1 MCLKPLTPRRSQKG
15 VATLF
20 TTVVLL
26 FVMSVMAIYASRGS
40 VLENTLMNNAYR
52 AKQAAEVAE
61 AALDFGLASYL
72 AGGVD
77 ANGDGAVDVF
87 DPTPALTFVVDGE
100 VQVRRGTVRFCTE
113 ASTLTACTP
122 LAAVGAGRAL
132 LVAEGW
138 SDDQTAVHRA
148 AVLISAN
155 PVFGGALKAPLI
167 IKAAMNKVN
176 GTFDLINNTDSGLNI
191 WTGDDIDNAN
201 GNFQTRG
208 KVNGVE
214 DSLISKKS
222 GSQFYLGPDVVY
234 NDHALKNSTV
244 DGFYERVTG
253 VSKTD
258 LISQATIK
266 PTAADP
272 LVSSN
277 LYSGQIIYVNGDFK
291 LDQNFGTAD
300 KPVILIVNGD
310 LTGSKSNITLYGA
323 ILATSVSSFNG
334 PKVFG
339 SLIAENVG
347 TLNGNSPIELND
359 QVSQGINNITRNSVV
374 GNSWR
379 DW

>member
-1 MCLKPLTPRRSQKG
+1 MSRATRHAQEG

-77 ANGDGAVDVF
+77 ANADGAVDVF
-87 DPTPALTFVVDGE
+87 DPTPQLNG
-100 VQVRRGTVRFCTE
+100 RRGTVRYCTE

-122 LAAVGAGRAL
+122 LAVVGAGRAL

-148 AVLISAN
+148 AVLITAN

-167 IKAAMNKVN
+167 IKSAMNKVN

-208 KVNGVE
+208 KVNGVQN
-214 DSLISKKS
+214 SLISKKS

-234 NDHALKNSTV
+234 NDQSLKNSTS

-253 VSKTD
+253 ISKTD
-258 LISQATIK
+258 LIAQATIK
-266 PTAADP
+266 PTADNP
-272 LVSSN
+272 LISSN
-277 LYSGQIIYVNGDFK
+277 LYSGQIIFVNGDFK

-310 LTGSKSNITLYGA
+310 LTGSKSNISLYGA

-334 PKVFG
+334 PRVFG
-339 SLIAENVG
+339 SMIAENVG

-359 QVSQGINNITRNSVV
+359 QVVQGINNITRNSVV